1 MKSRRRIGPLQPVH
15 SLPYRHAG
23 GVLCITAKK
32 QPMCEVG
39 HLLHFGFVSMPGLPT
54 TTTEWRRFENGQNVP
69 RGDFT
74 HEVDPLQGSR
84 SAIALADLACGAIPL
99 PR

>member
-1 MKSRRRIGPLQPVH
+1 MGASSCLFYESYGRGRSGLGH
-15 SLPYRHAG
+15 S
-23 GVLCITAKK
+23 
-32 QPMCEVG
+32 
-39 HLLHFGFVSMPGLPT
+39 LHFGSILMPGLPR

-84 SAIALADLACGAIPL
+84 SATALADLACGAIPL